1 MIKEGV
7 QRVQIQV
14 FKFKSLFFLSFWRKI
29 YREAIYCSWTPEV
42 KPLSSPCLVPAGHA
56 RGRCLSRP
64 AESLKSAKL
73 VRPLFLLQ
81 MGFIDK
87 WQIQSA
93 GVLSYRHASVGHYHY
108 LITLLSGYV
117 KAAENVKQLC
127 RTSCSHLHPQS
138 ASLWWLLRCCRTY
151 IFHSV

>member
-1 MIKEGV
+1 MCNV
-7 QRVQIQV
+7 Y
-14 FKFKSLFFLSFWRKI
+14 KFKCLSLKSFFFFSFLEKNL
-29 YREAIYCSWTPEV
+29 YRSYILLMNSWSETPE
-42 KPLSSPCLVPAGHA
+42 PAGHA

-64 AESLKSAKL
+64 VESLKSAKL

-87 WQIQSA
+87 WRTQSA
-93 GVLSYRHASVGHYHY
+93 SVLSYRHASVGHYYY

-127 RTSCSHLHPQS
+127 RTSCSHLYLQS
-138 ASLWWLLRCCRTY
+138 ASLWWLLRWCRTY